1 MSERINWQSGQAA
14 VQAYVPWREAV
25 EKGDAGDLAALVAL
39 LRSDAEL
46 GPDARDLVADLL
58 SRHRLAK
65 RKGGQPNKAYRV
77 TLKEGKL
84 RVAVKL
90 VDYYRARGMSVE
102 DAIRAALR
110 DNKRESLAI
119 DGDPRPPEERSDDDD
134 AIDEMIT
141 VGEFTRLENRIRRG
155 RS

>member
-1 MSERINWQSGQAA
+1 MAERINWQRGQPMAA
-14 VQAYVPWREAV
+14 LQAYVPWREAV

-90 VDYYRARGMSVE
+90 VEYYRAKGMNAE
-102 DAIRAALR
+102 DAVAAALR
-110 DNKRESLAI
+110 DNKRDALEI
-119 DGDPRPPEERSDDDD
+119 EGDSRARTYSDEQ
-134 AIDEMIT
+134 IDEMIT
-141 VGEFTRLENRIRRG
+141 DKETDLLENRVRRG
-155 RS
+155 RK